1 MNKLLV
7 ISGASRGIGAATAE
21 RFLDSDYNVISF
33 SRTATGNSAIHQIA
47 ADFSQPNWP
56 DELHNLQELISEAQE
71 ITLIHNAS
79 MIRKDSVHNAA
90 SELAKVMQ
98 INVMAAQQLN
108 EVILPHMQKGSS
120 ILYVGSTLS
129 EKAVANTL
137 SYSVSKHA
145 VVGLMRATCQD
156 LAGSGIHT
164 AAVCPG
170 FTDTDMLRNH
180 VGNNEDVI
188 RDIESNVSYGRL
200 IRPEEIAETLWFC
213 ANNPVINGSIIHAN
227 LGQIES

>member
-21 RFLDSDYNVISF
+21 RFRDSGYRVISF
-33 SRTATGNSAIHQIA
+33 SRAASGNAAFHHIA

-56 DELHNLQELISEAQE
+56 GEIENLQELISEEHE

-90 SELAKVMQ
+90 SELANVIQ
-98 INVMAAQQLN
+98 INVIAAQQLN
-108 EVILPHMQKGSS
+108 ELILPHMQKGSS

-180 VGNNEDVI
+180 IGNDEDVI
-188 RDIESNVSYGRL
+188 RDIESNVSYSRL
-200 IRPEEIAETLWFC
+200 IRPEEIAEALLFC
-213 ANNPVINGSIIHAN
+213 ATNPVINGSIIHAN